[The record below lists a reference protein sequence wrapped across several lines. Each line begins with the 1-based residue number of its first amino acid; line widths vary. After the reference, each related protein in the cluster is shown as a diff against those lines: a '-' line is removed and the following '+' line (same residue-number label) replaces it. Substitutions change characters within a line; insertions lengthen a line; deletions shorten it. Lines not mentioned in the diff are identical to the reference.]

1 MATRQQSTF
10 ERLNDKDLNRKQRR
24 ELQRRLHAD
33 DPGLEIL
40 HLNAAGIDIGNASH
54 FAAVPPDRDSEP
66 VREFGSWTAD
76 LEKMAEWL
84 KSCGVKTVA
93 MQSTGVYWIAAF
105 DVLEKHGIEVFLVNA
120 RDTRNLPGRKTDVQ
134 ESQWLRKLHTY
145 GLLRN
150 SFRPPDEIRAVRTTW
165 RLRDR
170 LVKDAARYL
179 QHMQKALTTMNVQ
192 LANAVSEI
200 DGLTGQT
207 IIREILKGERDPFVL
222 ADLRDPHVKASREE
236 IARSLEGNW
245 RPDVM
250 FELKQAVDAYDFIQK
265 QMAECDQELEKYM
278 AALPSRTIAAEV
290 ETLQP
295 GADAPAEE
303 PVKKQRKNKKAKG
316 NQPQFD
322 LKAELERVNG
332 VDLTTIEGVDVM
344 IAETILSGIGTD
356 MSRWKDEKHFVSWA
370 GLTPGK
376 DVSGGKIVRQRSKR
390 TNNRVANALRM
401 AANSLHRSESYL
413 GARFR
418 KLKARR
424 GAPKAIK
431 GMARYLGCLVY
442 RILTYGKEWV
452 DQGTRQFEEKYRQRE
467 INGLVRRAAALGIQ
481 IPSAN
486 PVA

>member
-1 MATRQQSTF
+1 M
-10 ERLNDKDLNRKQRR
+10 
-24 ELQRRLHAD
+24 
-33 DPGLEIL
+33 
-40 HLNAAGIDIGNASH
+40 
-54 FAAVPPDRDSEP
+54 
-66 VREFGSWTAD
+66 
-76 LEKMAEWL
+76 
-84 KSCGVKTVA
+84 C
-93 MQSTGVYWIAAF
+93 
-105 DVLEKHGIEVFLVNA
+105 
-120 RDTRNLPGRKTDVQ
+120 
-134 ESQWLRKLHTY
+134 
-145 GLLRN
+145 
-150 SFRPPDEIRAVRTTW
+150 
-165 RLRDR
+165 
-170 LVKDAARYL
+170 
-179 QHMQKALTTMNVQ
+179 
-192 LANAVSEI
+192 
-200 DGLTGQT
+200 
-207 IIREILKGERDPFVL
+207 
-222 ADLRDPHVKASREE
+222 
-236 IARSLEGNW
+236 NW

-250 FELKQAVDAYDFIQK
+250 FEWKQAVDAYDFIQK

-303 PVKKQRKNKKAKG
+303 PVKKKRKNKKAKG

-370 GLTPGK
+370 GLTPSK
-376 DVSGGKIVRQRSKR
+376 DVSGGKVVRQRSKR

-431 GMARYLGCLVY
+431 GMARYLGCLVH
-442 RILTYGKEWV
+442 RILTHGQAWV
-452 DQGTRQFEEKYRQRE
+452 DQGVKQFEEKYRQRQ
-467 INGLVRRAAALGIQ
+467 INDLVRRAAALGIQ
-481 IPSAN
+481 IPAAN